1 MASSDTSGNGA
12 SLRIGTRGSP
22 LALAQARMVRDLLLA
37 AHAHLS
43 EADIAIEVFKTRGD
57 RITDRKLLEIG
68 GKGLF
73 TEELEEALKTGAL
86 DMAVH
91 SMKDMPTKLT
101 GGLGIPCLLERADPR
116 DSLIA
121 RRAKSIAGLKKGAVV
136 GTASLR
142 REAQLRHL
150 RPDLKVVTFRG
161 NVGTRLK
168 KLAAGE
174 ADATLLALAGLDRLG
189 MRDAASAVLS
199 VDEMMPAPAQGAIG
213 VECRADDARIRA
225 LLAPLN
231 HAATESCVNAE
242 RALLAGL
249 DGSCRTPIAAI
260 ATLDGDTIHLR
271 GRLLSPDGSELYA
284 AERRGAAKDGE
295 RLGAEAAAEMRAAAG
310 PAFMASIG

>member
-1 MASSDTSGNGA
+1 MTRDRP
-12 SLRIGTRGSP
+12 LRIGTRGSP
-22 LALAQARMVRDLLLA
+22 LALAQTRTVRDLLIAGNPGLT
-37 AHAHLS
+37 

-91 SMKDMPTKLT
+91 SMKDMPTKLPD
-101 GGLGIPCLLERADPR
+101 GLDIPCLLERADPR
-116 DSLIA
+116 DVLIA
-121 RRAKSIAGLKKGAVV
+121 RQGKSIKGLKKGAVV

-142 REAQLRHL
+142 REAQLRHA

-168 KLAAGE
+168 KLEAGE
-174 ADATLLALAGLDRLG
+174 ADATLLARAGLTRLG
-189 MRDAASAVLS
+189 MLDVASATLS

-213 VECRADDARIRA
+213 VECRSDNGRVLG

-231 HAATESCVNAE
+231 HPATMQALAAE

-260 ATLDGDTIHLR
+260 ATIGEGGLR
-271 GRLLSPDGSELYA
+271 LRARLLSPDGTQCFET
-284 AERRGAAKDGE
+284 ERTGGVADGAA
-295 RLGAEAAAEMRAAAG
+295 LGAEAAAELRARAG
-310 PAFMASIG
+310 PGFMATLA

>member
-1 MASSDTSGNGA
+1 MESGGA
-12 SLRIGTRGSP
+12 LRIGTRGSP
-22 LALAQARMVRDLLLA
+22 LALAQARSVRDLLIA
-37 AHAHLS
+37 AHPGLT
-43 EADIAIEVFKTRGD
+43 EADVAIEVFKTKGD

-73 TEELEEALKTGAL
+73 TEEIEEALRTGAL

-91 SMKDMPTKLT
+91 SMKDMPTKLPS
-101 GGLGIPCLLERADPR
+101 GLGIPCLLERADPR
-116 DSLIA
+116 DVLIA

-142 REAQLRHL
+142 REAQLRHA
-150 RPDLKVVTFRG
+150 RPDLKIITFRG

-189 MRDAASAVLS
+189 MRDAASAILS
-199 VDEMMPAPAQGAIG
+199 TDEMMPAPAQGAIG
-213 VECRADDARIRA
+213 VECRNDDTRVRDLLTPLDHLPTARC
-225 LLAPLN
+225 LA
-231 HAATESCVNAE
+231 AE

-260 ATLDGDTIHLR
+260 ATFEGETLKLR
-271 GRLLSPDGSELYA
+271 ARLLTSDGTQMFA
-284 AERRGAAKDGE
+284 AERVGGADDGA
-295 RLGAEAAAEMRAAAG
+295 RLGKDAAAELRAEAG
-310 PAFMASIG
+310 PDFIASLS

>member
-1 MASSDTSGNGA
+1 MATGGA
-12 SLRIGTRGSP
+12 LRIGTRGSP
-22 LALAQARMVRDLLLA
+22 LALAQTRTVRDRLIAVHSGLTD
-37 AHAHLS
+37 
-43 EADIAIEVFKTRGD
+43 ADIAIEVFKTRGD

-73 TEELEEALKTGAL
+73 TEELEEALRSGSI

-91 SMKDMPTKLT
+91 SMKDMPTKLPD
-101 GGLGIPCLLERADPR
+101 GLDIACLLERADPR
-116 DSLIA
+116 DVLIA

-142 REAQLRHL
+142 REAQLRHA

-168 KLAAGE
+168 KLSEGA

-189 MRDAASAVLS
+189 MRDAATAILS

-213 VECRADDARIRA
+213 IECRADDTRIRD

-231 HAATESCVNAE
+231 HAPTMQCLAAE
-242 RALLAGL
+242 RALLGRL

-260 ATLDGDTIHLR
+260 AMLEGDSLHLR
-271 GRLLSPDGSELYA
+271 ARLLSPDGVKLFA
-284 AERRGAAKDGE
+284 AERKGAAGE
-295 RLGAEAAAEMRAAAG
+295 GARLGQDAAEELRAAAG
-310 PAFMASIG
+310 PDFIASLT